1 MKLNNK
7 LLSVIVLL
15 AVFLSWRPASATSK
29 TLIITRFVYRSI
41 TEPPTICGEYMVI
54 KNISDGPVDLSAYR
68 VGDEETQGGLEG
80 MFFLPS
86 YTLNPGASVIIAGN
100 PDTWNY
106 PTAPNFYFT
115 SLTPDSSWGSG
126 SFNLSDKGDEV
137 LLIDA
142 SGNLVDGACYGGV
155 PCVFEGATQE
165 AILNSTLEMDINQPG
180 YKRIN
185 DTDTD
190 LASDWQTNP
199 TPVKL
204 VSLAAHNRPAK
215 GWLPAL
221 GILGILSMAALLIF
235 TSKRHPNI

>member
-7 LLSVIVLL
+7 HLSVIVLL
-15 AVFLSWRPASATSK
+15 AVVLSWKPASAASK
-29 TLIITRFVYRSI
+29 TLIITRFVYRS
-41 TEPPTICGEYMVI
+41 TMEPPMIYGEYMVI
-54 KNISDGPVDLSAYR
+54 KNISDGPIDLSAYR
-68 VGDEETQGGLEG
+68 VGDEETQGGMEG

-86 YTLNPGASVIIAGN
+86 YTLTPGASVIIAGD

-106 PTAPNFYFT
+106 PTEPNFYFT

-126 SFNLSDKGDEV
+126 SFTLSDKGDEV

-155 PCVFEGATQE
+155 ACIFEGATQA
-165 AILNSTLEMDINQPG
+165 AILNSALEMDINLPG
-180 YKRIN
+180 FKRIN

-199 TPVKL
+199 TPVEL
-204 VSLAAHNRPAK
+204 VSLAVHNRPAK
-215 GWLPAL
+215 GWHATL
-221 GILGILSMAALLIF
+221 GIMGILCLASLLILA
-235 TSKRHPNI
+235 RNR

>member
-15 AVFLSWRPASATSK
+15 AVVLSWKPASAASK
-29 TLIITRFVYRSI
+29 TLIITRFVYRS
-41 TEPPTICGEYMVI
+41 TMEPPMIYGEYLVI
-54 KNISDGPVDLSAYR
+54 KNISDGPIDLSAYR
-68 VGDEETQGGLEG
+68 VGDEETQGGMEG

-86 YTLNPGASVIIAGN
+86 YTLNPGASVIIAGD

-106 PTAPNFYFT
+106 PTGPNFYFT

-126 SFNLSDKGDEV
+126 SFNLSDNGDEV

-155 PCVFEGATQE
+155 PCIFEGTTQE
-165 AILNSTLEMDINQPG
+165 TILNTALEMNINLPG
-180 YKRIN
+180 FKRIN

-199 TPVKL
+199 TPVEV
-204 VSLAAHNRPAK
+204 VSLAVHNRPAK

-221 GILGILSMAALLIF
+221 GTLGILCLASLLILAR
-235 TSKRHPNI
+235 KR